1 MATYYDL
8 RRVQGLCSCNRSA
21 PLSQLYFCRH
31 CYDVRCGNCV
41 SHEVDSHYCPN
52 CLENMTSA
60 EAKMRKHRCGNCFEC
75 PSCGHTLSTRGTL
88 ALAPASGITSSTSP
102 GEAPM
107 TPQKTYYLHCAFCR
121 WTTRESGIP
130 DQKSPG
136 GWQEKPNLFAER
148 IEKLINEYG
157 EFAKKEKNEKE
168 RSKYKK
174 RKYILSVE
182 RFPVLTPRFR
192 RRYSNWGSYG
202 RDTNPSVDIKI
213 SSAEAAPVTE
223 SFNVDDLV
231 SKPFVFEKVTSIHQ
245 RHMSPWLQPTETLS
259 LEPRHKALAVKRSL
273 RCKKCEHT
281 LSKADFNPSFI
292 KFRINLSAL
301 YHLIDLHFS
310 LPPSVIEPSVSSDQP
325 LRRVTPM
332 PLPTVTFDSV
342 PPSREL
348 KIKSL
353 SVEKPI
359 NVILVLSN
367 PAHRITT
374 VKLRQLTPE
383 EETEKLKEFFIKTGS
398 SSPTYSTV
406 KLDLPTTGIT
416 IAAKSDVS
424 EYNDL
429 VTGQTTNEFQDDDP
443 KLIAYRHGHR
453 VGINVGLRLLAK
465 TEGSQPLRAAI
476 QMNFDYLNTTASI
489 ADTRTSTMNAVLAAA
504 APGMILR
511 DNAATTKK
519 KSVEEESGNQGGDY
533 RDVGVLYLMDFGTE
547 C

>member
-21 PLSQLYFCRH
+21 LLSQLYFCRH

-88 ALAPASGITSSTSP
+88 ALAPAVGVSGSTTP
-102 GEAPM
+102 GETPM
-107 TPQKTYYLHCAFCR
+107 TPQKTYYLLCAFCR
-121 WTTRESGIP
+121 WCTRESGIP

-136 GWQEKPNLFAER
+136 GWQETPNPHAER
-148 IEKLINEYG
+148 IEELINEYRQ
-157 EFAKKEKNEKE
+157 FAMKEKNERE

-202 RDTNPSVDIKI
+202 RDTNSSPDIKI
-213 SSAEAAPVTE
+213 TSAEATAITE

-231 SKPFVFEKVTSIHQ
+231 NKPFVYEKITSVQQ
-245 RHMSPWLQPTETLS
+245 RHMSPWLQPTETVC

-301 YHLIDLHFS
+301 YHLPDLHFS
-310 LPPSVIEPSVSSDQP
+310 LPPSVIEPPPSSDQP

-332 PLPTVTFDSV
+332 SLPTITFDSV

-348 KIKSL
+348 KIKGL

-359 NVILVLSN
+359 NVVLVLSN

-374 VKLRQLTPE
+374 VRLRQLTLE
-383 EETEKLKEFFIKTGS
+383 EETE
-398 SSPTYSTV
+398 
-406 KLDLPTTGIT
+406 
-416 IAAKSDVS
+416 
-424 EYNDL
+424 
-429 VTGQTTNEFQDDDP
+429 

-465 TEGSQPLRAAI
+465 AKGNQPLRAAI

-489 ADTRTSTMNAVLAAA
+489 ADARTSTMNAVLAAA
-504 APGMILR
+504 APGVFG
-511 DNAATTKK
+511 DNPTT